1 MNKPNRKTVS
11 AKQLTVDESVNVRE
25 HNRYKLPIMQE
36 QICVAGRIIEPLV
49 LEQHPEKGLLVL
61 KGNRRTLAAK
71 GMVEDPTIITA
82 ILVAMAEQE
91 TDARKAEEMK
101 RNVAAKQAEILENL
115 GKIEALVYSDLTNDE
130 RDSIIMDHGTV
141 LTLCRTEV
149 AKCVARMAKSGKSEM
164 EIIRTLYSALAGYTG
179 NAKKLAEVE
188 AIKDQRAKEK
198 ALSTW
203 LHGTVGNQILA
214 ALGMGPYIWEQFI
227 LTRRSEDRL
236 LEDGEKVE
244 MWCSSKRITELSA
257 AKSEDKKGKGWDPE
271 RGGEK
276 FNALITQYRAEDA
289 GTITREE
296 KKRPTVADLQKKA
309 DIFRT
314 PAVRKALLFAAGET
328 GEAISGLMEEDD
340 RGYRDRV
347 VLETLAEFWD
357 RLPDG
362 PAKDLATH
370 VLNDSP
376 NKVRDYLTETAK
388 K

>member
-1 MNKPNRKTVS
+1 VNKPNRKTVS